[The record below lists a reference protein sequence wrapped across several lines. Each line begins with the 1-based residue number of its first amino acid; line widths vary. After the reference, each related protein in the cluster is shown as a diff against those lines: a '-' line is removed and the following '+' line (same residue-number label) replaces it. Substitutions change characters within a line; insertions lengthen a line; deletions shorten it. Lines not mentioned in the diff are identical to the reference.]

1 MRTYDCR
8 EGEGIVIDERIFIEL
23 VEIADGEVCLRIN
36 LPEDMRV
43 SLRED
48 LDAVTNLADW

>member
-8 EGEGIVIDERIFIEL
+8 EGEGIVINEEIFIEL
-23 VEIADGEVCLRIN
+23 VEIADGEVCLKIR

-48 LDAVTNLADW
+48 RDAVTNRADW